1 MLHYDDVTFAFF
13 ARTYFCRSASVS
25 LLSYEVSLQN
35 NVSDFTMYESAMN
48 NDAMTTNLPKNQPLD
63 ANISP
68 SPSTSETL
76 SAQELSAQQ
85 LAMKTSPTKGS
96 PVQKSTM
103 PNELLEDNELLADH
117 ESAPDEHTQELLQE
131 LSDDDELDELV
142 DGELLDEEDE
152 DGDDAASV
160 AGQAVPVIVDVTHTV
175 VEEEAGLRI
184 DKLASKV
191 FTDFSRAQLQGWITD
206 GSLLYNGSVQKP
218 KIRVKAGDI
227 LHLSTTLQ
235 QHSEDQPENIDI
247 EVVYEDDDVLVINKP
262 VGMVVHPGAGNQ
274 TGTLVN
280 ALLYHYPQ
288 QHHLPRA
295 GLVHRIDKDTS
306 GLLLIG
312 KTKPAQM
319 ALMEQLK
326 DKSVYRHYQC
336 VVAGDAASLLRHRRI
351 DAPIG
356 RHRNQRTKMT
366 VMTAGREAVTHLLTV
381 TPLNDNYCLLDVSL
395 ETGRTHQI
403 RVHLSHITYPIV
415 GDRVYGGRRQL
426 RAGLTEAQR
435 QAINNFPRQALHA
448 YTLGFVHPTT
458 GEDIEVTT
466 PIPEDMQQLMAVL
479 SDGYDEE

>member
-1 MLHYDDVTFAFF
+1 MTIPLSPNQSSQNDS
-13 ARTYFCRSASVS
+13 SAQESPMP
-25 LLSYEVSLQN
+25 N
-35 NVSDFTMYESAMN
+35 NVSSN
-48 NDAMTTNLPKNQPLD
+48 
-63 ANISP
+63 
-68 SPSTSETL
+68 
-76 SAQELSAQQ
+76 
-85 LAMKTSPTKGS
+85 
-96 PVQKSTM
+96 
-103 PNELLEDNELLADH
+103 NELPDNQEII
-117 ESAPDEHTQELLQE
+117 DEHNEALDNDDLLE
-131 LSDDDELDELV
+131 EDSDI
-142 DGELLDEEDE
+142 DEEIDDSDMD
-152 DGDDAASV
+152 DGDDEAPVAA
-160 AGQAVPVIVDVTHTV
+160 QAVPVVVDITHIVTED
-175 VEEEAGLRI
+175 ESGLRI
-184 DKLASKV
+184 DKVASQV
-191 FTDFSRAQLQGWITD
+191 FADFSRVQLQGWITD

-218 KIRVKAGDI
+218 KVRVKAGDV

-247 EVVYEDDDVLVINKP
+247 DVVYEDDEVLVINKP

-336 VVAGDAASLLRHRRI
+336 VVAGDQASLLRHRRI

-356 RHRNQRTKMT
+356 RHRTQRTKMT
-366 VMTAGREAVTHLLTV
+366 VMTAGREAVTHLLNV
-381 TPLNDNYCLLDVSL
+381 TPLNDNYCLLDVGL

-403 RVHLSHITYPIV
+403 RVHLSHVTHPLV

-435 QAINNFPRQALHA
+435 QAISNFPRQALHA
-448 YTLGFVHPTT
+448 YTLGFVHPAT

-466 PIPEDMQQLMAVL
+466 PLPEDMQQLIEVL
-479 SDGYDEE
+479 SDGYDDE

>member
-1 MLHYDDVTFAFF
+1 MPNDVLKNNELPDDNQTAL
-13 ARTYFCRSASVS
+13 AKPRHDN
-25 LLSYEVSLQN
+25 EVL
-35 NVSDFTMYESAMN
+35 E
-48 NDAMTTNLPKNQPLD
+48 
-63 ANISP
+63 
-68 SPSTSETL
+68 ETL
-76 SAQELSAQQ
+76 SKEAVS
-85 LAMKTSPTKGS
+85 
-96 PVQKSTM
+96 
-103 PNELLEDNELLADH
+103 EDLTLQDSDMLDDDMNDNVGEDSSDVDDMDH
-117 ESAPDEHTQELLQE
+117 DDIDD
-131 LSDDDELDELV
+131 SDDDE
-142 DGELLDEEDE
+142 
-152 DGDDAASV
+152 API
-160 AGQAVPVIVDVTHTV
+160 AGQAVPVVVDMKHIVTEDQ
-175 VEEEAGLRI
+175 AGLRI
-184 DKLASKV
+184 DKVASQA
-191 FTDFSRAQLQGWITD
+191 FTDFSRVQLQGWITD
-206 GSLLYNGSVQKP
+206 GSLLYNDTVQRP
-218 KIRVKAGDI
+218 KVRVKADDV
-227 LHLSTTLQ
+227 LHLSTTLE

-247 EVVYEDDDVLVINKP
+247 DVVYEDDEVLVINKP

-366 VMTAGREAVTHLLTV
+366 VMTAGREAVTHLLNV
-381 TPLNDNYCLLDVSL
+381 TPLNDNYCLLDVGL

-403 RVHLSHITYPIV
+403 RVHLSHVTYPLV

-435 QAINNFPRQALHA
+435 QAITNFPRQALHA

-466 PIPEDMQQLMAVL
+466 PLPEDMQQLIAVL
-479 SDGYDEE
+479 SNGYDDE

>member
-1 MLHYDDVTFAFF
+1 MTTKLSPNQSLDTGLSTQKLSTQDEYYLGTEDELLNDDDLYDDHDDLNNE
-13 ARTYFCRSASVS
+13 S
-25 LLSYEVSLQN
+25 LDTENLSF
-35 NVSDFTMYESAMN
+35 DDDGFD
-48 NDAMTTNLPKNQPLD
+48 DAQDDDIP
-63 ANISP
+63 
-68 SPSTSETL
+68 
-76 SAQELSAQQ
+76 ELSIA
-85 LAMKTSPTKGS
+85 L
-96 PVQKSTM
+96 
-103 PNELLEDNELLADH
+103 
-117 ESAPDEHTQELLQE
+117 PD
-131 LSDDDELDELV
+131 
-142 DGELLDEEDE
+142 
-152 DGDDAASV
+152 
-160 AGQAVPVIVDVTHTV
+160 VIDMTHTV
-175 VEEEAGLRI
+175 VDNESGLRI
-184 DKLASKV
+184 DKVASLV
-191 FTDFSRAQLQGWITD
+191 FTDFSRAQLQGWIAD
-206 GSLLYNGSVQKP
+206 GSLLCNGSAQKS
-218 KIRVKAGDI
+218 KYRVKPADV

-235 QHSEDQPENIDI
+235 QHSQDLPENIDI
-247 EVVYEDDDVLVINKP
+247 DVVYEDDAVLVINKP

-326 DKSVYRHYQC
+326 DKAVYRHYQC
-336 VVAGDAASLLRHRRI
+336 VVAGDQASLMRHRRI

-381 TPLNDNYCLLDVSL
+381 TPLNDNYCLLDIAL

-426 RAGLTEAQR
+426 RAGLTEQQR
-435 QAINNFPRQALHA
+435 QAIGQFSRQALHA
-448 YTLGFVHPTT
+448 YALGFVHPTT

-466 PIPEDMQQLMAVL
+466 PIPEDMQKLIAVL
-479 SDGYDEE
+479 SDGYDVE

>member
-1 MLHYDDVTFAFF
+1 
-13 ARTYFCRSASVS
+13 
-25 LLSYEVSLQN
+25 
-35 NVSDFTMYESAMN
+35 MN
-48 NDAMTTNLPKNQPLD
+48 NNAMTTHLPPNQSRQTD
-63 ANISP
+63 S
-68 SPSTSETL
+68 
-76 SAQELSAQQ
+76 SAQE
-85 LAMKTSPTKGS
+85 SP
-96 PVQKSTM
+96 M
-103 PNELLEDNELLADH
+103 PNDVLNNSELPDNNQSMLDEQSHSDHVLEEAMLKDSDVLDDDMIDSSDEDAD
-117 ESAPDEHTQELLQE
+117 DIDD
-131 LSDDDELDELV
+131 SDDDE
-142 DGELLDEEDE
+142 
-152 DGDDAASV
+152 ASA
-160 AGQAVPVIVDVTHTV
+160 AGQVVPVIINMTHTV
-175 VEEEAGLRI
+175 IEDEAGLRI
-184 DKLASKV
+184 DKLASKI
-191 FTDFSRAQLQGWITD
+191 FTDFSRVQLQGWISD

-218 KIRVKAGDI
+218 KIRVRAGDV
-227 LHLSTTLQ
+227 LQLTTTLE

-247 EVVYEDDDVLVINKP
+247 DVVYEDDDVLVINKP

-312 KTKPAQM
+312 KTKPAQL

-336 VVAGDAASLLRHRRI
+336 VVAGDAASLSRHRRI

-366 VMTAGREAVTHLLTV
+366 VMTAGREAVTHLLNV
-381 TPLNDNYCLLDVSL
+381 TALNGNYCLLDVGL

-403 RVHLSHITYPIV
+403 RVHLSHVTYPIV

-466 PIPEDMQQLMAVL
+466 PLPEDMQQLMAVL
-479 SDGYDEE
+479 SDGYDDE

>member
-1 MLHYDDVTFAFF
+1 
-13 ARTYFCRSASVS
+13 
-25 LLSYEVSLQN
+25 
-35 NVSDFTMYESAMN
+35 
-48 NDAMTTNLPKNQPLD
+48 MTTNLSPNQSLD
-63 ANISP
+63 TDS
-68 SPSTSETL
+68 
-76 SAQELSAQQ
+76 SAQE
-85 LAMKTSPTKGS
+85 SP
-96 PVQKSTM
+96 M
-103 PNELLEDNELLADH
+103 PNDVLNNNELPDNQPIMSDQVHDDALDNEELLIDDGNDLNDSDIDDNDIDD
-117 ESAPDEHTQELLQE
+117 SDMDG
-131 LSDDDELDELV
+131 DDDE
-142 DGELLDEEDE
+142 
-152 DGDDAASV
+152 APV
-160 AGQAVPVIVDVTHTV
+160 AGQAVPVIVDMTHVVT
-175 VEEEAGLRI
+175 EDQAGLRI
-184 DKLASKV
+184 DKVASQA
-191 FTDFSRAQLQGWITD
+191 FSDFSRVQLQNWITD

-218 KIRVKAGDI
+218 KVRVKADDV

-235 QHSEDQPENIDI
+235 QHGEDQPENIDI
-247 EVVYEDDDVLVINKP
+247 DVVYEDDDVLVINKP

-274 TGTLVN
+274 NGTLVN

-326 DKSVYRHYQC
+326 DKSVYRHYKC
-336 VVAGDAASLLRHRRI
+336 VVAGDQASLSRHRRI

-366 VMTAGREAVTHLLTV
+366 VMTAGREAVTHLLNV
-381 TPLNDNYCLLDVSL
+381 TPLNENYCLLDVGL

-403 RVHLSHITYPIV
+403 RVHLSHITYPLV

-426 RAGLTEAQR
+426 RSGLTEAQR

-466 PIPEDMQQLMAVL
+466 PLPEDMQKLMAVL
-479 SDGYDEE
+479 SDGYYEE

>member
-1 MLHYDDVTFAFF
+1 
-13 ARTYFCRSASVS
+13 
-25 LLSYEVSLQN
+25 
-35 NVSDFTMYESAMN
+35 MYESAMN
-48 NDAMTTNLPKNQPLD
+48 NDAMTTNLTPSQ
-63 ANISP
+63 SP
-68 SPSTSETL
+68 DTDL
-76 SAQELSAQQ
+76 SAQEL
-85 LAMKTSPTKGS
+85 
-96 PVQKSTM
+96 PVQ
-103 PNELLEDNELLADH
+103 NELLNDDESRDGDELSLDDNADH
-117 ESAPDEHTQELLQE
+117 ELLDSD
-131 LSDDDELDELV
+131 LIDDDHDDDAPVAREAVPQVIDMRHTV
-142 DGELLDEEDE
+142 TEDE
-152 DGDDAASV
+152 SGA
-160 AGQAVPVIVDVTHTV
+160 
-175 VEEEAGLRI
+175 RI
-184 DKLASKV
+184 DKLASQV
-191 FTDFSRAQLQGWITD
+191 FTDFSRAQLQSWVSD
-206 GSLLYNGSVQKP
+206 GSLLCNDSMQKP
-218 KIRVKAGDI
+218 KYRVKVADV

-247 EVVYEDDDVLVINKP
+247 DVVYEDDAVLVINKP

-319 ALMEQLK
+319 ALMAQLK

-336 VVAGDAASLLRHRRI
+336 VVAGDQASLMRHRRI

-366 VMTAGREAVTHLLTV
+366 VMTAGREAVTHLLDI
-381 TPLNDNYCLLDVSL
+381 TPLNDNYCLLDIGL

-403 RVHLSHITYPIV
+403 RVHLSHISYPIV

-435 QAINNFPRQALHA
+435 QTISNFPRQALHA
-448 YTLGFVHPTT
+448 YILGFVHPTT

-479 SDGYDEE
+479 SDGYDSE

>member
-1 MLHYDDVTFAFF
+1 
-13 ARTYFCRSASVS
+13 
-25 LLSYEVSLQN
+25 
-35 NVSDFTMYESAMN
+35 
-48 NDAMTTNLPKNQPLD
+48 MTN
-63 ANISP
+63 
-68 SPSTSETL
+68 PSTHPISNHSLMTD
-76 SAQELSAQQ
+76 STAQE
-85 LAMKTSPTKGS
+85 SPN
-96 PVQKSTM
+96 PM
-103 PNELLEDNELLADH
+103 PNDVLNDSKPTADTQMTLNEPLHDSVAAEEAAPEDSEIFAYGEGDD
-117 ESAPDEHTQELLQE
+117 SDEGDVIDDSE
-131 LSDDDELDELV
+131 DDDAP
-142 DGELLDEEDE
+142 
-152 DGDDAASV
+152 AAD
-160 AGQAVPVIVDVTHTV
+160 QAVVNVIHTV
-175 VEEEAGLRI
+175 TEDEAGLRI
-184 DKLASKV
+184 DKLASQV
-191 FTDFSRAQLQGWITD
+191 FTDFSRVQLQGWISD
-206 GSLLYNGSVQKP
+206 GSLLHNGQVQKP
-218 KIRVKAGDI
+218 KVRVKAEDV

-235 QHSEDQPENIDI
+235 QHSEDQPENIAID
-247 EVVYEDDDVLVINKP
+247 VVYEDDDVLVIDKP

-366 VMTAGREAVTHLLTV
+366 VMTAGREAVTHLLEV
-381 TPLNDNYCLLDVSL
+381 TPLNENYCLLDVGL

-426 RAGLTEAQR
+426 RAGLSDAQR
-435 QAINNFPRQALHA
+435 QAISSFPRQALHA
-448 YTLGFVHPTT
+448 YALGFVHPTT

-466 PIPEDMQQLMAVL
+466 PLPEDMQTLISVL
-479 SDGYDEE
+479 SDGYDDE

>member
-1 MLHYDDVTFAFF
+1 
-13 ARTYFCRSASVS
+13 
-25 LLSYEVSLQN
+25 
-35 NVSDFTMYESAMN
+35 MYESAMN
-48 NDAMTTNLPKNQPLD
+48 NDAMTTKLPKNKSLD
-63 ANISP
+63 ADL
-68 SPSTSETL
+68 STSEVLT
-76 SAQELSAQQ
+76 AQELSAQK
-85 LAMKTSPTKGS
+85 LAMKALPTKGS

-103 PNELLEDNELLADH
+103 PNELLEDNELLDDN
-117 ESAPDEHTQELLQE
+117 ESALDEQIQDI
-131 LSDDDELDELV
+131 SDDDDDDELDELM
-142 DGELLDEEDE
+142 DGDVIDDEDEES
-152 DGDDAASV
+152 DGAAPV
-160 AGQAVPVIVDVTHTV
+160 AGQAVPVIIDVTHTV
-175 VEEEAGLRI
+175 IEDEAGLRI
-184 DKLASKV
+184 DKLASKI
-191 FTDFSRAQLQGWITD
+191 FTDFSRVQLQGWIGD

-227 LHLSTTLQ
+227 LHLSTTLE
-235 QHSEDQPENIDI
+235 QHSEDQPENINID
-247 EVVYEDDDVLVINKP
+247 VVYEDDDVLVINKP

-381 TPLNDNYCLLDVSL
+381 TPLNDNYCLVDVSL

-426 RAGLTEAQR
+426 RAGLTEVQR

>member
-1 MLHYDDVTFAFF
+1 MPNDV
-13 ARTYFCRSASVS
+13 
-25 LLSYEVSLQN
+25 LN
-35 NVSDFTMYESAMN
+35 NNE
-48 NDAMTTNLPKNQPLD
+48 LPDNQPMMSDQVHDD
-63 ANISP
+63 A
-68 SPSTSETL
+68 L
-76 SAQELSAQQ
+76 
-85 LAMKTSPTKGS
+85 
-96 PVQKSTM
+96 
-103 PNELLEDNELLADH
+103 DNEGLLIDDGNDLND
-117 ESAPDEHTQELLQE
+117 SDIDDNDIDD
-131 LSDDDELDELV
+131 SDMDGDDDE
-142 DGELLDEEDE
+142 
-152 DGDDAASV
+152 APV
-160 AGQAVPVIVDVTHTV
+160 AGQAVPVIVDMTHVVT
-175 VEEEAGLRI
+175 EDQAGLRI
-184 DKLASKV
+184 DKVASQA
-191 FTDFSRAQLQGWITD
+191 FSDFSRVQLQNWITD

-218 KIRVKAGDI
+218 KVRVKADDV

-235 QHSEDQPENIDI
+235 QHGEDQPENIDI
-247 EVVYEDDDVLVINKP
+247 DVVYEDDDVLVINKP

-274 TGTLVN
+274 NGTLVN
-280 ALLYHYPQ
+280 SLLYHYPQ

-326 DKSVYRHYQC
+326 DKSVYRHYKC
-336 VVAGDAASLLRHRRI
+336 VVAGDQASLSRHRRI

-366 VMTAGREAVTHLLTV
+366 VMTAGREAVTHLLNV
-381 TPLNDNYCLLDVSL
+381 TPLNENYCLLDVGL

-403 RVHLSHITYPIV
+403 RVHLSHITYPLV

-426 RAGLTEAQR
+426 RSGLTEAQR

-466 PIPEDMQQLMAVL
+466 PLPEDMQKLMAVL
-479 SDGYDEE
+479 SDGYYEE

>member
-1 MLHYDDVTFAFF
+1 
-13 ARTYFCRSASVS
+13 
-25 LLSYEVSLQN
+25 
-35 NVSDFTMYESAMN
+35 MYEFAMNDNAMN
-48 NDAMTTNLPKNQPLD
+48 NNPALDDQRVAKDLLVTN
-63 ANISP
+63 
-68 SPSTSETL
+68 
-76 SAQELSAQQ
+76 ELSDNNASDE
-85 LAMKTSPTKGS
+85 LDYELDDGVA
-96 PVQKSTM
+96 VDFDEE
-103 PNELLEDNELLADH
+103 NAELL
-117 ESAPDEHTQELLQE
+117 
-131 LSDDDELDELV
+131 DDDEL
-142 DGELLDEEDE
+142 LDDEDE
-152 DGDDAASV
+152 DQDEESSYSYEPRV
-160 AGQAVPVIVDVTHTV
+160 AGQPIPEVINVTHIV
-175 VEEEAGLRI
+175 AENEAGLRI
-184 DKLASKV
+184 DKVASLI
-191 FTDFSRAQLQGWITD
+191 FTDFSRAQLQGWIAD
-206 GSLLYNGSVQKP
+206 GSLLHNGKVQKS
-218 KIRVKAGDI
+218 KQRVKPNDV

-235 QHSEDQPENIDI
+235 QHGEDQPENIDI
-247 EVVYEDDDVLVINKP
+247 EVVYEDEAVLVINKP

-319 ALMEQLK
+319 ALMAQLK

-336 VVAGDAASLLRHRRI
+336 VVAGDQASLMRHRRI

-366 VMTAGREAVTHLLTV
+366 VMTAGREAVTHLLEV
-381 TPLNDNYCLLDVSL
+381 TALNDNYTLLDVGL

-426 RAGLTEAQR
+426 RSGLTDKQR
-435 QAINNFPRQALHA
+435 ETISNFPRQALHA
-448 YTLGFVHPTT
+448 YALGFVHPTT

-466 PIPEDMQQLMAVL
+466 PIPEDMQQLIAVL
-479 SDGYDEE
+479 SEGYFPE

>member
-1 MLHYDDVTFAFF
+1 
-13 ARTYFCRSASVS
+13 
-25 LLSYEVSLQN
+25 
-35 NVSDFTMYESAMN
+35 
-48 NDAMTTNLPKNQPLD
+48 MTTNLSPNQSLD
-63 ANISP
+63 TDS
-68 SPSTSETL
+68 
-76 SAQELSAQQ
+76 SAQE
-85 LAMKTSPTKGS
+85 SP
-96 PVQKSTM
+96 M
-103 PNELLEDNELLADH
+103 PNEVLNNNELPDNQSMMSEQVHDDALDNE
-117 ESAPDEHTQELLQE
+117 ELLIDDGND
-131 LSDDDELDELV
+131 LNDSDIDDNDIDDSDMDGDDDE
-142 DGELLDEEDE
+142 
-152 DGDDAASV
+152 APV
-160 AGQAVPVIVDVTHTV
+160 AGQAVPVIVDMTHVVT
-175 VEEEAGLRI
+175 EDQAGLRI
-184 DKLASKV
+184 DKVASQA
-191 FTDFSRAQLQGWITD
+191 FSDFSRVQLQNWITD

-218 KIRVKAGDI
+218 KVRVKADDV

-235 QHSEDQPENIDI
+235 QHGEDQPENIDI
-247 EVVYEDDDVLVINKP
+247 DVVYEDDDVLVINKP

-274 TGTLVN
+274 NGTLVN

-326 DKSVYRHYQC
+326 DKSVYRHYKC
-336 VVAGDAASLLRHRRI
+336 VVAGDQASLSRHRRI

-366 VMTAGREAVTHLLTV
+366 VMTAGREAVTHLLNV
-381 TPLNDNYCLLDVSL
+381 TPLNENYCLLDVGL

-403 RVHLSHITYPIV
+403 RVHLSHITYPLV

-426 RAGLTEAQR
+426 RSGLTEAQR

-466 PIPEDMQQLMAVL
+466 PLPEDMQKLMAVL
-479 SDGYDEE
+479 SDGYYEE

>member
-1 MLHYDDVTFAFF
+1 
-13 ARTYFCRSASVS
+13 
-25 LLSYEVSLQN
+25 
-35 NVSDFTMYESAMN
+35 
-48 NDAMTTNLPKNQPLD
+48 
-63 ANISP
+63 
-68 SPSTSETL
+68 
-76 SAQELSAQQ
+76 
-85 LAMKTSPTKGS
+85 
-96 PVQKSTM
+96 M
-103 PNELLEDNELLADH
+103 PNDVLNDSKPTDDTQMTLNEPLHDSVAAEEAALEDSEIFAYEEGD
-117 ESAPDEHTQELLQE
+117 D
-131 LSDDDELDELV
+131 SDDGDVID
-142 DGELLDEEDE
+142 DSED
-152 DGDDAASV
+152 DDAPA
-160 AGQAVPVIVDVTHTV
+160 ADQAVVNMIHTV
-175 VEEEAGLRI
+175 TEDEAGLRI
-184 DKLASKV
+184 DKLASQV
-191 FTDFSRAQLQGWITD
+191 FTDFSRVQLQGWISD
-206 GSLLYNGSVQKP
+206 GSLLHNGQVQKP
-218 KIRVKAGDI
+218 KVRVKAEDV

-235 QHSEDQPENIDI
+235 QHSEDQPENIAID
-247 EVVYEDDDVLVINKP
+247 VVYEDDDVLVIDKP

-288 QHHLPRA
+288 QHYLPRA

-366 VMTAGREAVTHLLTV
+366 VMTAGREAVTHLLEV
-381 TPLNDNYCLLDVSL
+381 TPLNENYCLLDVGL

-426 RAGLTEAQR
+426 RAGLSDAQR
-435 QAINNFPRQALHA
+435 QAISSFPRQALHA
-448 YTLGFVHPTT
+448 YALGFVHPTT

-466 PIPEDMQQLMAVL
+466 PLPEDMQTLISVL
-479 SDGYDEE
+479 SDGYDDE

>member
-1 MLHYDDVTFAFF
+1 
-13 ARTYFCRSASVS
+13 
-25 LLSYEVSLQN
+25 
-35 NVSDFTMYESAMN
+35 
-48 NDAMTTNLPKNQPLD
+48 
-63 ANISP
+63 
-68 SPSTSETL
+68 
-76 SAQELSAQQ
+76 
-85 LAMKTSPTKGS
+85 
-96 PVQKSTM
+96 M
-103 PNELLEDNELLADH
+103 PNDVLNDSKPTDDTQMTLNEPLHDSVAAEEAAPEDSEILAYEEGDD
-117 ESAPDEHTQELLQE
+117 SDEGDVIEDSE
-131 LSDDDELDELV
+131 DDDAP
-142 DGELLDEEDE
+142 
-152 DGDDAASV
+152 AAD
-160 AGQAVPVIVDVTHTV
+160 QAVVNVIHTV
-175 VEEEAGLRI
+175 TEDEAGLRI
-184 DKLASKV
+184 DKLASQV
-191 FTDFSRAQLQGWITD
+191 FTDFSRVQLQGWISD
-206 GSLLYNGSVQKP
+206 GSLLHNGQVQKP
-218 KIRVKAGDI
+218 KVRVKAEDV

-235 QHSEDQPENIDI
+235 QHSEDQPENIAID
-247 EVVYEDDDVLVINKP
+247 VVYEDDDVLVIDKP

-366 VMTAGREAVTHLLTV
+366 VMTAGREAVTHLLEV
-381 TPLNDNYCLLDVSL
+381 TPLNENYCLLDVGL

-426 RAGLTEAQR
+426 RAGLSDAQR
-435 QAINNFPRQALHA
+435 QAISSFPRQALHA
-448 YTLGFVHPTT
+448 YALGFVHPTT

-466 PIPEDMQQLMAVL
+466 PLPEDMQTLISVL
-479 SDGYDEE
+479 SDGYDDE

>member
-1 MLHYDDVTFAFF
+1 
-13 ARTYFCRSASVS
+13 
-25 LLSYEVSLQN
+25 
-35 NVSDFTMYESAMN
+35 MYESAMN
-48 NDAMTTNLPKNQPLD
+48 NDAMTTKLPKNKSLD
-63 ANISP
+63 ADL
-68 SPSTSETL
+68 STSEVLT
-76 SAQELSAQQ
+76 AQELSAQK
-85 LAMKTSPTKGS
+85 LAMKALPTKGL

-103 PNELLEDNELLADH
+103 PNELLEENELLDDN
-117 ESAPDEHTQELLQE
+117 ESALDEQIQDI
-131 LSDDDELDELV
+131 SDDDDELDELM
-142 DGELLDEEDE
+142 DGDVIDDEDEES
-152 DGDDAASV
+152 DGATPV
-160 AGQAVPVIVDVTHTV
+160 AGQAVPVIIDVTHTV
-175 VEEEAGLRI
+175 IEDEAGLRI
-184 DKLASKV
+184 DKLASKI
-191 FTDFSRAQLQGWITD
+191 FTDFSRVQLQGWIGD

-227 LHLSTTLQ
+227 LHLSTTLE
-235 QHSEDQPENIDI
+235 QHSEDQPENINID
-247 EVVYEDDDVLVINKP
+247 VVYEDDDVLVINKP

-381 TPLNDNYCLLDVSL
+381 TPLNDNYCLVDVSL

-426 RAGLTEAQR
+426 RAGLTEVQR

>member
-1 MLHYDDVTFAFF
+1 
-13 ARTYFCRSASVS
+13 
-25 LLSYEVSLQN
+25 
-35 NVSDFTMYESAMN
+35 
-48 NDAMTTNLPKNQPLD
+48 MTTNTTPKQ
-63 ANISP
+63 
-68 SPSTSETL
+68 TSETK
-76 SAQELSAQQ
+76 LSAQQ
-85 LAMKTSPTKGS
+85 SSMQDELTINGS
-96 PVQKSTM
+96 SLDAD
-103 PNELLEDNELLADH
+103 LLD
-117 ESAPDEHTQELLQE
+117 ES
-131 LSDDDELDELV
+131 LSDDELASTY
-142 DGELLDEEDE
+142 EEIDDDE
-152 DGDDAASV
+152 DHNEYDSDVTSV
-160 AGQAVPVIVDVTHTV
+160 AGQAIPQVIDMTHTV
-175 VEEEAGLRI
+175 TEKEAGLRI
-184 DKLASKV
+184 DKLASQV
-191 FTDFSRAQLQGWITD
+191 FTDFSRAQLQGWVGD
-206 GSLLYNGSVQKP
+206 GSLLHNCSVQKP
-218 KIRVKAGDI
+218 KQRVKAGDVI
-227 LHLSTTLQ
+227 HLSTTLQ
-235 QHSEDQPENIDI
+235 QHSEDQPENIAI
-247 EVVYEDDDVLVINKP
+247 NVVYEDDDVLVIDKP

-366 VMTAGREAVTHLLTV
+366 VMTAGREAVTHLLNV
-381 TPLNDNYCLLDVSL
+381 TPLNDNYCLLDVGL

-435 QAINNFPRQALHA
+435 QAIGNFPRQALHA

-466 PIPEDMQQLMAVL
+466 PIPEDMQKLISVL
-479 SDGYDEE
+479 TDGYDDE

>member
-1 MLHYDDVTFAFF
+1 
-13 ARTYFCRSASVS
+13 
-25 LLSYEVSLQN
+25 
-35 NVSDFTMYESAMN
+35 MYESAMN
-48 NDAMTTNLPKNQPLD
+48 NDAMTTKLPKNKSLD
-63 ANISP
+63 ADL
-68 SPSTSETL
+68 STSEVLT
-76 SAQELSAQQ
+76 AQELSAQK
-85 LAMKTSPTKGS
+85 LAMKALPTKGS

-103 PNELLEDNELLADH
+103 PNELLQDNELLADN
-117 ESAPDEHTQELLQE
+117 ESALDDSIQDI
-131 LSDDDELDELV
+131 SDDDDDDDDLDELL
-142 DGELLDEEDE
+142 DGDIIDDE
-152 DGDDAASV
+152 DDESDDAAPV
-160 AGQAVPVIVDVTHTV
+160 AGQAVPVIIDVTHTV
-175 VEEEAGLRI
+175 IEDEAGLRI
-184 DKLASKV
+184 DKIASKI
-191 FTDFSRAQLQGWITD
+191 FTDFSRVQLQGWIGD
-206 GSLLYNGSVQKP
+206 GSLLYNGTVQKP
-218 KIRVKAGDI
+218 KIRVKAGDV
-227 LHLSTTLQ
+227 LHLTTTLE

-247 EVVYEDDDVLVINKP
+247 DVVYEDDDVLVINKP

-381 TPLNDNYCLLDVSL
+381 TPLNDNYCLVDVSL

-426 RAGLTEAQR
+426 RAGLTEVQR

>member
-1 MLHYDDVTFAFF
+1 
-13 ARTYFCRSASVS
+13 
-25 LLSYEVSLQN
+25 
-35 NVSDFTMYESAMN
+35 MYESAMN
-48 NDAMTTNLPKNQPLD
+48 NDAMTTKLPKNKSLD
-63 ANISP
+63 ADL
-68 SPSTSETL
+68 STSEVLT
-76 SAQELSAQQ
+76 AQELSAQK
-85 LAMKTSPTKGS
+85 LAMKALPTKGL

-103 PNELLEDNELLADH
+103 PNELLEENELLDDN
-117 ESAPDEHTQELLQE
+117 ESALDDSIQDI
-131 LSDDDELDELV
+131 SDDDDDDDDELDELM
-142 DGELLDEEDE
+142 DGDVIDDEDEES
-152 DGDDAASV
+152 DGAAPV
-160 AGQAVPVIVDVTHTV
+160 AGQAVPVIIDVTHTV
-175 VEEEAGLRI
+175 IEDEAGLRI
-184 DKLASKV
+184 DKLASKI
-191 FTDFSRAQLQGWITD
+191 FTDFSRVQLQGWIGD

-227 LHLSTTLQ
+227 LHLSTTLE

-247 EVVYEDDDVLVINKP
+247 DVVYEDDDVLVINKP

-381 TPLNDNYCLLDVSL
+381 TPLNDNYCLVDVSL

-426 RAGLTEAQR
+426 RAGLTEVQR

>member
-1 MLHYDDVTFAFF
+1 
-13 ARTYFCRSASVS
+13 
-25 LLSYEVSLQN
+25 
-35 NVSDFTMYESAMN
+35 MN
-48 NDAMTTNLPKNQPLD
+48 NNAMTTHLPPNQLLNTD
-63 ANISP
+63 S
-68 SPSTSETL
+68 
-76 SAQELSAQQ
+76 SAQE
-85 LAMKTSPTKGS
+85 SP
-96 PVQKSTM
+96 M
-103 PNELLEDNELLADH
+103 PNDVLNNSELPDDNQTALDEQVYDNSLSDH
-117 ESAPDEHTQELLQE
+117 EELG
-131 LSDDDELDELV
+131 DDIHDELD
-142 DGELLDEEDE
+142 DYSGDDEEHQGDE
-152 DGDDAASV
+152 ASA
-160 AGQAVPVIVDVTHTV
+160 AGQSVPVIIDVTHTAT
-175 VEEEAGLRI
+175 EDEAGLRI
-184 DKLASKV
+184 DKLASKA
-191 FTDFSRAQLQGWITD
+191 FTDFSRVQLQGWIND

-218 KIRVKAGDI
+218 KVRVKAGDV
-227 LHLSTTLQ
+227 LHLSTTLE
-235 QHSEDQPENIDI
+235 QHSEDQPEDIAI

-366 VMTAGREAVTHLLTV
+366 VMTAGREAVTHLLNV
-381 TPLNDNYCLLDVSL
+381 TPLNDNYCLLDVGL

-403 RVHLSHITYPIV
+403 RVHLSHVTYPIV

-466 PIPEDMQQLMAVL
+466 PLPEDMQQLMAVL
-479 SDGYDEE
+479 SEGYDDEQTSPKSR

>member
-1 MLHYDDVTFAFF
+1 MPNDV
-13 ARTYFCRSASVS
+13 
-25 LLSYEVSLQN
+25 LN
-35 NVSDFTMYESAMN
+35 NNE
-48 NDAMTTNLPKNQPLD
+48 LPDNQPMMSEQVHDDALD
-63 ANISP
+63 DDALDN
-68 SPSTSETL
+68 E
-76 SAQELSAQQ
+76 
-85 LAMKTSPTKGS
+85 
-96 PVQKSTM
+96 
-103 PNELLEDNELLADH
+103 ELLIDDGNDLNDSDIDDNDIDD
-117 ESAPDEHTQELLQE
+117 SDMDG
-131 LSDDDELDELV
+131 DDDE
-142 DGELLDEEDE
+142 
-152 DGDDAASV
+152 APV
-160 AGQAVPVIVDVTHTV
+160 AGQAVPVIVDMTHVVT
-175 VEEEAGLRI
+175 EDQAGLRI
-184 DKLASKV
+184 DKVASQA
-191 FTDFSRAQLQGWITD
+191 FSDFSRVQLQNWITD

-218 KIRVKAGDI
+218 KVRVKADDV

-235 QHSEDQPENIDI
+235 QHGEDQPENIDI
-247 EVVYEDDDVLVINKP
+247 DVVYEDDDVLVINKP

-274 TGTLVN
+274 NGTLVN

-326 DKSVYRHYQC
+326 DKSVYRHYKC
-336 VVAGDAASLLRHRRI
+336 VVAGDQASLSRHRRI

-366 VMTAGREAVTHLLTV
+366 VMTAGREAVTHLLNV
-381 TPLNDNYCLLDVSL
+381 TPLNENYCLLDVGL

-403 RVHLSHITYPIV
+403 RVHLSHITYPLV

-426 RAGLTEAQR
+426 RSGLTEAQR

-466 PIPEDMQQLMAVL
+466 PLPEDMQKLMAVL
-479 SDGYDEE
+479 SDGYYEE

>member
-25 LLSYEVSLQN
+25 LLSYEVGLQN

-68 SPSTSETL
+68 SPLTSDTL

-117 ESAPDEHTQELLQE
+117 ESAPDEQMQE
-131 LSDDDELDELV
+131 LSDDAELDELV
-142 DGELLDEEDE
+142 DGELLDEDE
-152 DGDDAASV
+152 DGDDVASV

-381 TPLNDNYCLLDVSL
+381 TPLNDNYGLLDVSL

>member
-25 LLSYEVSLQN
+25 LLSYEVGLQN

-68 SPSTSETL
+68 SPLTSETL

-85 LAMKTSPTKGS
+85 LAMKTSPTKAS
-96 PVQKSTM
+96 HVQKSTM

-117 ESAPDEHTQELLQE
+117 ESAPDEQMQE

-142 DGELLDEEDE
+142 DGELLDEDDE

-235 QHSEDQPENIDI
+235 QHSEDQAENIDI
-247 EVVYEDDDVLVINKP
+247 DVVYEDDDVLVINKP

-426 RAGLTEAQR
+426 RAGLTEAQL
-435 QAINNFPRQALHA
+435 QAINIFPRQALHA

>member
-25 LLSYEVSLQN
+25 LLSYEVGLQN

-68 SPSTSETL
+68 STSTSETL

-117 ESAPDEHTQELLQE
+117 ESAPDEQMQE

-142 DGELLDEEDE
+142 DGELLEEDE